1 MEGPAGV
8 KPMPPVISQKEAVKL
23 VILFHVIGL
32 IGLAIPATN
41 AIFLKLVPWH
51 LLFMFIL
58 LAFSHQSISQKFI
71 GYILAIFFLGYLAE
85 WAGINRQWLFGDY
98 DYGKTLGIKLLG
110 VPVIIGIN
118 WFLLTYSAGVLM
130 QHSRLKNAVFRVL
143 AGAFLLVLLDLLIEP
158 VAIKFDYWQWTGGS
172 VPFKNYACWF
182 LVSVIMLTIF
192 ELFRFKKQSIVAAVF
207 LATQFIFFAFLY
219 FLTW

>member
-32 IGLAIPATN
+32 IGFAIPTTN

-58 LAFSHQSISQKFI
+58 LVCSHQHIGQKFVL
-71 GYILAIFFLGYLAE
+71 YIIAIFFLGYLAE
-85 WAGINRQWLFGDY
+85 WSGINHQWLFGDY
-98 DYGKTLGIKLLG
+98 GYGKTLGIKLLG
-110 VPVIIGIN
+110 VPVITGIN

-158 VAIKFDYWQWTGGS
+158 VAIKFDYWQWAGS
-172 VPFKNYACWF
+172 IPFKNYACWF
-182 LVSVIMLTIF
+182 LASSIMLAIF
-192 ELFRFKKQSIVAAVF
+192 ELFRFKKQSIVAVVF
-207 LATQFIFFAFLY
+207 LATQFIFFAFLN